1 MLSIVLDMKHS
12 IHDLS
17 LKLNIIE
24 NNQMEICNN
33 LKNNK
38 MPVSN
43 VSELTSYNFPIKSEE
58 ELQEFELKLT
68 ELPFKRRLV
77 SIYFVIPI
85 YKLKCFFLFI

>member
-1 MLSIVLDMKHS
+1 MKHS

-33 LKNNK
+33 SKNNM

-43 VSELTSYNFPIKSEE
+43 ISELTTFNFPIKTEE

-68 ELPFKRRLV
+68 ELPYKLRLV
-77 SIYFVIPI
+77 SIYI
-85 YKLKCFFLFI
+85 L

>member
-1 MLSIVLDMKHS
+1 MKHS

-17 LKLNIIE
+17 FKLNFIE
-24 NNQMEICNN
+24 NNQMEICDK

-38 MPVSN
+38 ISVSN
-43 VSELTSYNFPIKSEE
+43 VSELTSHNFPIKTEE

-68 ELPFKRRLV
+68 DLPYKLRLV

-85 YKLKCFFLFI
+85 DDLKCLFLFI